1 MHAGT
6 AGSSQSHGGLTF
18 LQAHTQVLAS
28 DDICSIG
35 YPAWAKTFVD
45 GLSEEA
51 LFSLYEVRAGSRS
64 CTPVLL
70 SSQPPPSL
78 LQTADF
84 LIIKPLVLLCAAAIA
99 AKIKRMDEVEFQE
112 TFAVSRELTM
122 EEESA
127 LRSSERWAEW

>member
-1 MHAGT
+1 M
-6 AGSSQSHGGLTF
+6 
-18 LQAHTQVLAS
+18 LAS

-35 YPAWAKTFVD
+35 YPAWAKAFVD

-51 LFSLYEVRAGSRS
+51 LFSLYEVRACLRLTTVCHAKPPSNH
-64 CTPVLL
+64 
-70 SSQPPPSL
+70 SQLPRCASL

-99 AKIKRMDEVEFQE
+99 AKIKGMDEVEFQE